1 MKSTFKVLF
10 VSLIGGMFLFGGCKL
25 ISTEKYSVNSAKK
38 NASYDLQYDPA
49 DCVSDTN
56 SSLVPPAIVVYYDEN
71 GNEIWRCDNPLTPL
85 VTSTTTC
92 VDLSLYSDSSMT
104 EPITGNKVG
113 DIITTREI
121 TYEPGT
127 QCVTGVHYITKVYA
141 KCNSTCTNQVN
152 KTYTIHY
159 IVSGKEVA
167 SETREYGVNTTI
179 MSNPTS
185 GNFDGWYTDS
195 QMTTKLSTNNT
206 SALNIVEKKDSNNC
220 VVGYEDVYLYGKPAQ
235 DDVCTTK
242 INKTYTIHYVVSG
255 KEVAS
260 ETREYG
266 VNTTIMSN
274 PTSGNFD
281 GWYTDSQMTTK
292 LSTNNTSA
300 LNIVEKKDSNN
311 CVVGY
316 EDVYLYGKPVQDD
329 VCTNEVNKEYTVYF
343 IVDGK
348 QVATDKRV
356 YESHVGITSSPFI
369 ENLDGWYTDSQ
380 MTTKLS
386 TNNTSALNIVEKK
399 DSNNCVIGYE
409 DVYLYGRT
417 TQNINPDTGDNIIIY
432 ISLGIALILCS
443 SIVVKKVAR
452 R

>member
-10 VSLIGGMFLFGGCKL
+10 VSLIGSMFLFGGSKL

-71 GNEIWRCDNPLTPL
+71 GNEIWHCDNPLTPL

-104 EPITGNKVG
+104 QPITGNKVG

-127 QCVTGVHYITKVYA
+127 QCVTGVHYITKIYA

-159 IVSGKEVA
+159 IVSGREVA

-195 QMTTKLSTNNT
+195 QM
-206 SALNIVEKKDSNNC
+206 A
-220 VVGYEDVYLYGKPAQ
+220 
-235 DDVCTTK
+235 
-242 INKTYTIHYVVSG
+242 
-255 KEVAS
+255 
-260 ETREYG
+260 
-266 VNTTIMSN
+266 
-274 PTSGNFD
+274 
-281 GWYTDSQMTTK
+281 TK

-369 ENLDGWYTDSQ
+369 ENLDGWYRDSQ
-380 MTTKLS
+380 MTIKLEANDIS
-386 TNNTSALNIVEKK
+386 DSDVVEKK

-409 DVYLYGRT
+409 DVYLYGKT